1 MKSASAWPRGLPS
14 GMRLGTSSWSEKSWV
29 GAFYPEGTQPA
40 DFLAYYATRFP
51 AVEADVTYYRVPS
64 VSMVRGWAR
73 KTPPDFKLSAKFP
86 RSIVHCGEGPAPDA
100 TKLLVESHTAR
111 ETAAFLHAMS
121 ALEGRCGPL
130 VLQFPYLNREAF
142 AGLGPFLERLNG
154 FLGRLPQDFRYA
166 VEVRNKAWLVPALT
180 EVLAAHRVALVLV
193 DLLYMPHPA
202 DVAERLPVVTTDFI
216 YARLI
221 GDRKKIDKLSGKRF
235 DKLVFD
241 QRPRLERWAE
251 LLREVSADVP
261 DSFVFAN
268 NHYAGHGPATVAELA
283 ALVRGEE
290 PGPPPGPPAQ
300 SDLPF

>member
-261 DSFVFAN
+261 DSFVFADRKS
-268 NHYAGHGPATVAELA
+268 V
-283 ALVRGEE
+283 V
-290 PGPPPGPPAQ
+290 
-300 SDLPF
+300 